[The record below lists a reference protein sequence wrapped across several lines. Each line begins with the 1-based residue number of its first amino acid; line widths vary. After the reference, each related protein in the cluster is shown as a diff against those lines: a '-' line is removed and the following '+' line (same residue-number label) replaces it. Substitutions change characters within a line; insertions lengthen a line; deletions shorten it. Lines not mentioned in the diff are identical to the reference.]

1 MVGQERQTCIYGHL
15 RKLGERR
22 FPKTVEIG
30 LFVLRRIYIF
40 GVAADVELTERS
52 FTIERQCCTV
62 ETGLKLNAELGTLC
76 YPPPAIS

>member
-1 MVGQERQTCIYGHL
+1 MVRQERQTRIYGYL

-22 FPKTVEIG
+22 CPKTVKIG

-40 GVAADVELTERS
+40 GGAADVELTERG

-62 ETGLKLNAELGTLC
+62 ETCLKLNVELGSLR

>member
-1 MVGQERQTCIYGHL
+1 MVRQERQTCIYGYL
-15 RKLGERR
+15 RKFGERR
-22 FPKTVEIG
+22 CPKTVEIG

-52 FTIERQCCTV
+52 FTIQRQCCTV
-62 ETGLKLNAELGTLC
+62 ETGFKLNVELGSLY